1 MEKYY
6 ENKPA
11 ELFFALLP
19 NPLFNSRKISI
30 KKFKNIF
37 YLLLPLLFLFSSCK
51 DDPVTVT
58 EDFAPPRF
66 NWRTVD
72 INQNQN
78 PGFADIWAMDT
89 NNIYLLNHYD
99 KSLYIVS
106 HGFVTT
112 HYIGNYFLTQMKGIS
127 NSEIYIFAAGNASN
141 LLTIIKWNGG
151 GFEYYP
157 TDIIIKTGASA
168 LTIRDCVVSYNEIWV
183 LSMDG
188 ICRFDGSK
196 ITNYSFGDPNA
207 PLLVPLDIF
216 LSDNQRVQYIA
227 YNQDTANQQNRLY
240 EFADS
245 GFVKIY
251 EGTNNPFGR
260 TLLILN
266 EVGGVKFGL
275 QLNQPLGEPYS
286 VCIKYFTGSSFSDYF
301 CYNNLIGS
309 RHPTGVTSQNPV
321 GTNLQSFIFLAEA
334 HETIFTAFDSIPVKV
349 GILHWDGNKVS
360 KEIGLFDVNTGYDFE
375 HHILFAMNHYN
386 YLILD
391 PFKKGD
397 PSISLL
403 YIGTKK

>member
-1 MEKYY
+1 MENKLNTYHKPHKKYY
-6 ENKPA
+6 HT
-11 ELFFALLP
+11 LFSTKNLLI
-19 NPLFNSRKISI
+19 L
-30 KKFKNIF
+30 
-37 YLLLPLLFLFSSCK
+37 LLFLPFFIYSCK
-51 DDPVTVT
+51 DDPVTPT
-58 EDFAPPRF
+58 EDFAPSRF

-99 KSLYIVS
+99 KSFYIVS

-168 LTIRDCVVSYNEIWV
+168 LTIRGCVVSYNEIWA

-216 LSDNQRVQYIA
+216 LSNNQRVQYIA

-240 EFADS
+240 EFADT

-260 TLLILN
+260 TLLMLK

-275 QLNQPLGEPYS
+275 QLNQPLGELYS

-301 CYNNLIGS
+301 CYNDLIGS
-309 RHPTGVTSQNPV
+309 IHSTGVSQNPV
-321 GTNLQSFIFLAEA
+321 GSNLQSFIFFAEA
-334 HETIFTAFDSIPVKV
+334 NKPLFTVFDSIGSRV

-360 KEIGLFDVNTGYDFE
+360 KETGLFDVNTSYDFE
-375 HHILFAMNHYN
+375 HHVLFAINQEN
-386 YLILD
+386 YLILN
-391 PFKKGD
+391 PFKYYNTA
-397 PSISLL
+397 ISLL